1 MILFDQI
8 IFGPIHSR
16 RLGLSLGVNLLPID
30 AKICSFNCIYCEC
43 GFNTTM
49 HDSPIPTRDQVR
61 ETLDAKL
68 HEMVAEGQ
76 IPDVITFAGNGEPTL
91 HAEFEGIIDDTIALR
106 NKYCPTAKVSVLSN
120 STRIHKPHI
129 FAALNKVDNNILKFD
144 SAIDRTMKLMDQPVG
159 KHINVAWFIEHL
171 KKFEGRL
178 IIQTMFLRG
187 EVQGEKLDNT
197 TDEEVEA
204 WIQALEQ
211 IRPQQVMI
219 YSLDREAPTKNLQK
233 VNVDELNII
242 AEKVRAKGFDVSVA
256 G

>member
-49 HDSPIPTRDQVR
+49 QESPIPTREQVR
-61 ETLDAKL
+61 ETLKAKL
-68 HEMVAEGQ
+68 LEMSAEDQ

-106 NKYCPTAKVSVLSN
+106 NQYCRTAKVSVLSN
-120 STRIHKPHI
+120 STRIHKPHV
-129 FAALNKVDNNILKFD
+129 FSALNKVDNNILKFD

-187 EVQGEKLDNT
+187 EVNGEMIDNT

-204 WIQALEQ
+204 WLNALEQ

-219 YSLDREAPTKNLQK
+219 YSLDREAPTENLQK